1 MQSDSQLSNVEE
13 KIVRKAGYWAGIALA
28 LTASPPAQAQ
38 AQDKTIVATD
48 SGKVSGTRSGDI
60 MAYKGIPYAAPP
72 VGEGRWRAPAPVR
85 AWLGLRPATDYG
97 ADCEH
102 SRRDWEAD
110 RAAAPMSEDCL
121 FLNVWAPAKPVKGG
135 APVLFWIHGGSF
147 TAGSGA
153 QRAYDGTKLA
163 ARGAVVVTFN
173 YRLGRFGFFAH
184 PALTPEAGT
193 AATGNWGLM
202 DQLAALRWVQRNI
215 RAFGGDPK
223 NVTIFGESAGGG
235 SVNQMMVMPAAQG
248 LFHKA
253 IAQSGGGRDEGVK
266 LADAEAKGVAFA
278 REAGVA
284 GDDAAALRAIPV
296 DKVRGKMTLLNSEA
310 ATYSG
315 PMIDGRLVQGRADVA
330 FVEGRQAKLP
340 YMAGANS
347 YEIGFVPE
355 AFRSAFTMT
364 LGAQLG
370 AAQAEVKAAY
380 GAAEAYERNLAGDV
394 IFAEP
399 ARFLA
404 GLAAPNTS
412 YLYHFDYVPSAKRAT
427 DKGAPHGV
435 DVYYVFG
442 NLEDLG
448 VALTDEDRAM
458 AKLMGDYWVSFARSG
473 NPDGDGRPAWPRFR
487 PDGERLLLSAGG
499 TKAESAKSAA
509 LDALARF
516 ADAKRGAAR

>member
-1 MQSDSQLSNVEE
+1 M
-13 KIVRKAGYWAGIALA
+13 RKTEFGAALA
-28 LTASPPAQAQ
+28 LAIVAASPAA
-38 AQDKTIVATD
+38 AQDAPVTAVD
-48 SGKVSGTRSGDI
+48 SGRLKGESAGEVV
-60 MAYKGIPYAAPP
+60 AYKGIPYAAAPI
-72 VGEGRWRAPAPVR
+72 GEGRWRSPAPAPKWQDVR
-85 AWLGLRPATDYG
+85 SATDYG
-97 ADCEH
+97 ADCAH

-110 RAAAPMSEDCL
+110 RANAPMSEDCL

-184 PALTPEAGT
+184 PALTAEAGSGP
-193 AATGNWGLM
+193 TGNWGLM
-202 DQLAALRWVQRNI
+202 DQLAALAWVKRNI
-215 RAFGGDPK
+215 RSFGGNPD

-235 SVNQMMVMPAAQG
+235 AVNQMMVMPAARG

-253 IAQSGGGRDEGVK
+253 ISQSGGGRDDGVP
-266 LADAEAKGVAFA
+266 LAAAEAKGVAFA
-278 REAGVA
+278 GQAGV
-284 GDDAAALRAIPV
+284 GGNDPAALRAIPAET
-296 DKVRGKMTLLNSEA
+296 VRGNMTLLNTEA

-330 FVEGRQAKLP
+330 FLEGRQAPVP

-355 AFRSAFTMT
+355 AMRGMFTAA

-370 AAQAEVKAAY
+370 PAQAGVKAAY
-380 GAAEAYERNLAGDV
+380 GAADAYERNLAGDAMFV
-394 IFAEP
+394 EP

-412 YLYHFDYVPSAKRAT
+412 YLYHFDYVPTAKRAT
-427 DKGAPHGV
+427 EKGAPHGA
-435 DVYYVFG
+435 DVYFVFG

-448 VALTDEDRAM
+448 AEPSDEDRAM
-458 AKLMGDYWVSFARSG
+458 ATLIGDYWVGFARG
-473 NPDGDGRPAWPRFR
+473 GDPNGAGRPAWPRFR
-487 PDGERLLLSAGG
+487 ADGDRLRLAGSA
-499 TKAESAKSAA
+499 TRAESARSPA
-509 LDALARF
+509 LDALGRF
-516 ADAKRGAAR
+516 GDAKRGAAR